1 MASSSQKILDLI
13 GAECVAVRSHP
24 FGEQA
29 EVAVGNPI
37 LTIEGR
43 DYSPDDPTAVEGMTD
58 RGRALFWKNCSD
70 KGRDS
75 THYLAFAAVM
85 LALET
90 GLFEEDVED
99 AEKYAILIK
108 RAHRFCE
115 LAGGLDKAGCR
126 DWKETVLSASNEK
139 LPLLLDAPKQ
149 TGALVKALRGQST
162 PDPLQLLVALDA
174 AALKSVLE
182 NADTHVAEAAR
193 GVKLSEKWCQQPEAE
208 PTEVSSPGLS
218 CR

>member
-13 GAECVAVRSHP
+13 SAECVAVRSHP

-29 EVAVGNPI
+29 EVAADHPM

-43 DYSPDDPTAVEGMTD
+43 DYSPDDPTVVERMTD
-58 RGRALFWKNCSD
+58 RGRVLFWSNCSD

-75 THYLAFAAVM
+75 ERYRAFAAMM
-85 LALET
+85 LTLET

-99 AEKYAILIK
+99 AEKYAILIN
-108 RAHRFCE
+108 RMHRFCE
-115 LAGGLDKAGCR
+115 LAGGLEQAGCR

-139 LPLLLDAPKQ
+139 LQFLLDSPKQ

-162 PDPLQLLVALDA
+162 PDPLPLLMTLDA
-174 AALKSVLE
+174 PTLKSVLE
-182 NADTHVAEAAR
+182 NAATHVAEAAR
-193 GVKLSEKWCQQPEAE
+193 GVKLSEKWCPQQEAA
-208 PTEVSSPGLS
+208 PTEAPSSGPS